1 MQEDE
6 QVRAH
11 WRLRQRGAVPD
22 GTVPMPMLPV
32 AQMPRADPA
41 RLARMAELAVA
52 EAVGADA
59 SLVLIRLDAHRRG
72 VPRIGRRPR
81 RDAHAARKRANSG
94 LFRGLLG
101 VFGGLGLPKKPPG
114 VSSPLRVKALGR
126 SEGVAL

>member
-52 EAVGADA
+52 ETGSRRQSGADSPGRA
-59 SLVLIRLDAHRRG
+59 QTRRAAHWTQT
-72 VPRIGRRPR
+72 PTGRPCGAKTREFG
-81 RDAHAARKRANSG
+81 AFSG
-94 LFRGLLG
+94 AFGRFRGAG
-101 VFGGLGLPKKPPG
+101 AAEKAPWGEF
-114 VSSPLRVKALGR
+114 SPANKGIRTV
-126 SEGVAL
+126 